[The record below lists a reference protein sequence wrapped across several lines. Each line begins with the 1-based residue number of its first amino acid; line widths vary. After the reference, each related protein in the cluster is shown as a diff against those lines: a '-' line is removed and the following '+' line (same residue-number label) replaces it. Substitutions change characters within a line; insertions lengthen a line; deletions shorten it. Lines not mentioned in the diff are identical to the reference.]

1 MEENKFHPTS
11 IRLTPD
17 RMAKLDREATKRN
30 LSRSELV
37 NLMIDGMEEVFVP
50 PVKVRLPATK
60 KEKVMA

>member
-17 RMAKLDREATKRN
+17 RMAKLDREAKNRN

-37 NLMIDGMEEVFVP
+37 NLMIDGMEEVYVP

-60 KEKVMA
+60 KEKEMA